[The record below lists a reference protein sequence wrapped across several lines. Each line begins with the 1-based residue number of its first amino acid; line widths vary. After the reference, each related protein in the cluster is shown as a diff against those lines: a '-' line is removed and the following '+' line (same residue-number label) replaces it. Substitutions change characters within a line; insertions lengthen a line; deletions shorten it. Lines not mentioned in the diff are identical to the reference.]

1 MQSMSSPSLPDFDA
15 LWDYDHPDQTE
26 AKFREILLQFPEN
39 TRSFLELLTQIARA
53 QGLQRKF
60 DHAHQ
65 TLDQV
70 ERRLGEVPSRPRI
83 RYLLERGRVFNSS
96 GKAEQ
101 AQPLFEQAFEAAKQL
116 DEDVYAVDA
125 LHMLAI
131 LAPAEQSLTFNR
143 QAIALAES
151 SQEERVRTWLG
162 SLYNNTGWS
171 YHDMGD
177 FASALEIFE
186 KAEAWQRSKGRLNE
200 TRVASWC
207 VARTLRSLGRL
218 EDALFRQIALKNEF
232 ESAGES
238 DGYVLEEIGECL
250 LLLNRPE
257 EARPY
262 FLKAYEVLMQDVW
275 LLEKEPERFV
285 RLRELGGA

>member
-1 MQSMSSPSLPDFDA
+1 MSSPKLPDFDA

-60 DHAHQ
+60 EHAHQ
-65 TLDQV
+65 TLHQV

-96 GKAEQ
+96 GKTEQ
-101 AQPLFEQAFEAAKQL
+101 AQPLFEQAFE
-116 DEDVYAVDA
+116 
-125 LHMLAI
+125 
-131 LAPAEQSLTFNR
+131 
-143 QAIALAES
+143 
-151 SQEERVRTWLG
+151 
-162 SLYNNTGWS
+162 
-171 YHDMGD
+171 
-177 FASALEIFE
+177 
-186 KAEAWQRSKGRLNE
+186 
-200 TRVASWC
+200 
-207 VARTLRSLGRL
+207 LGRTEESL
-218 EDALFRQIALKNEF
+218 SRQMALKNEF

-250 LLLNRPE
+250 LALNRPQ

-262 FLKAYEVLMQDVW
+262 FLKAYELLLKDVW
-275 LLEKEPERFV
+275 LLEKEPERLL
-285 RLRELGGA
+285 RLKELSG